1 MRYLNSSLA
10 MALLVSAALPAFAQ
24 EEEEQPE
31 QEQAQDT
38 PVTVEQYA
46 AVLKDVDGLV
56 VYNDLLQRQLEAQ
69 QAEVER
75 LRQAI
80 DQVPEL
86 ERQIPPL
93 LTRMV
98 DALEQFVELDVPFAA
113 EERADRVAE
122 LKTLVERS
130 DVTDAEKARRIF
142 EAWQIENEYGRD
154 YDATVGPLEIDG
166 TVYPEVDFL
175 RVGRVAYV
183 YQTPDREL
191 IGAWDPRTDQWVPL
205 GSEHRNSITQAL
217 RMARSQVAPD
227 VVLVPVIPPQTE

>member
-10 MALLVSAALPAFAQ
+10 MALLVSAAAPALAQDEEAQ
-24 EEEEQPE
+24 EEEQV
-31 QEQAQDT
+31 QEET
-38 PVTVEQYA
+38 PVTAESYA
-46 AVLKDVDGLV
+46 SILKDVDGLV
-56 VYNDLLQRQLEAQ
+56 VYNDLLQRQIEAQ
-69 QAEVER
+69 EAEVER
-75 LRQAI
+75 LREAI

-98 DALEQFVELDVPFAA
+98 DALEQFVELDIPFAA
-113 EERADRVAE
+113 DERADRVAE
-122 LKTLVERS
+122 LKTLVES
-130 DVTDAEKARRIF
+130 SAATDAEKARRIF
-142 EAWQIENEYGRD
+142 EAWLIENEYGRD

-166 TVYPEVDFL
+166 TQYPEVDFL
-175 RVGRVAYV
+175 RIGRVAYV

-191 IGAWDPRTDQWVPL
+191 MGAWDSRSNQWVPL

-227 VVLVPVIPPQTE
+227 VVLVPIIPPQSE